1 MKRLSKQQKED
12 QQRAAL
18 LRRVTDVYSGAMGGE
33 WDQDQFATAEILSRV
48 IPALKELFSSQWHEY
63 LTNPHGLHHFDNA
76 KSAAER
82 LFNEG
87 IRA

>member
-1 MKRLSKQQKED
+1 VKRLSKQQREG

-33 WDQDQFATAEILSRV
+33 WDSDQFATAEILSRV
-48 IPALKELFSSQWHEY
+48 IPALKELFSDQWHEY
-63 LTNPHGLHHFDNA
+63 LCSPHMLHYFDTAKNA
-76 KSAAER
+76 TDR
-82 LFNEG
+82 LFYEG